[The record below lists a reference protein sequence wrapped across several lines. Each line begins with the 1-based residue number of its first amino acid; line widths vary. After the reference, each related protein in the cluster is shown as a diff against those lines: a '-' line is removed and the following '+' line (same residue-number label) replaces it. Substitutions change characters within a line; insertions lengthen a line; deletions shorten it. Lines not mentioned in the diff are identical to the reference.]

1 MKDHSLFFPLA
12 LVAAGV
18 IWLLISMGRMPA
30 ENLWA
35 LARFWPVLL
44 IAAGLGIM
52 ARAWLPW
59 LRIVIDVLVV
69 GAAVA
74 VIFYAPQLGWN
85 TPQWGMGIQFNGSIP
100 GSGKIVTQNRDVSG
114 FVGIDIS
121 YPADVTINQ
130 GQTESVTIEADDNV
144 LPQLRTQVVAG
155 TLSIENSEPVWSAR
169 VNPSRPV
176 KITINVKDL
185 HSLNFSSAGTVSVGS
200 LKTDNLS
207 MNVSGAGTITFDNVN
222 LLSLTCNLSGAGSV
236 KVSGVADNLKLN
248 ISGVGSFRGGDLMS
262 QSANVHVSGTGSA
275 TVRPSNELI
284 ADVSGVGSVNYYGN
298 PSVSK
303 NVSGIGGV
311 VRVGD

>member
-12 LVAAGV
+12 LIAAGA

-35 LARFWPVLL
+35 LARFWPFLL

-52 ARAWLPW
+52 ARAWMPW
-59 LRIVIDVLVV
+59 LRIVIDVIVV

-85 TPQWGMGIQFNGSIP
+85 TPQWGLNFQFNGSIP

-114 FVGIDIS
+114 FLAVDIN
-121 YPADVTINQ
+121 YPAEVIINQ

-144 LPQLRTQVVAG
+144 LPQLRTRVNMG
-155 TLSIENSEPVWSAR
+155 TLYIENGEPIWSAR

-185 HSLNFSSAGTVSVGS
+185 RDLNFSSAGTVYAGN
-200 LKTDNLS
+200 LQTDNLT
-207 MNVSGAGTITFDNVN
+207 MNVSGAGAITFDNINVR
-222 LLSLTCNLSGAGSV
+222 SLDCNLSGVGNVTA
-236 KVSGVADNLKLN
+236 SGTADDLKLN
-248 ISGVGSFRGGDLMS
+248 ISGMGSFRGADLFNR
-262 QSANVHVSGTGSA
+262 SANVHVSGTGSA
-275 TVRPSNELI
+275 TVHPKNELI

-298 PSVSK
+298 PSVTK
-303 NVSGIGGV
+303 YVSGIGGI